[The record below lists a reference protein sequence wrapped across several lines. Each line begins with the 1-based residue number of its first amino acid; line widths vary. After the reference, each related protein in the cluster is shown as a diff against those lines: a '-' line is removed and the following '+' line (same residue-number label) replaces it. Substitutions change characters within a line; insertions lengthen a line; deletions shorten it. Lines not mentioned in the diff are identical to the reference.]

1 MSPRAR
7 IVLISLVTV
16 LVVAFTLAVM
26 LDRPTTR
33 SPASGSRGS
42 NSSPVNTPSASG
54 FDGAA
59 LPARVRAHDFTLTEL
74 LAPTGPAGPAGPAGS
89 ARSARSGERSISLSA
104 YRGQVVVLAFLYST
118 CGSTCVVIA
127 QQIRGALDELPHPVP
142 VLIVSADPSADTPA
156 HVRRFLGQ
164 VSLSDRVH
172 YLTGSATQLRAVW
185 HAYGAIPASA
195 GHAAFTNSASVFLI
209 DPSGLERVLF
219 PVEQLTP
226 EGLAHDIRKLEAE

>member
-74 LAPTGPAGPAGPAGS
+74 LAPTGPAGS
-89 ARSARSGERSISLSA
+89 RRRSISLSA

-156 HVRRFLGQ
+156 RVRRFLGQ
-164 VSLSDRVH
+164 VSLSGRVH
-172 YLTGSATQLRAVW
+172 YLTGSAAQLRAVW

-195 GHAAFTNSASVFLI
+195 GQAAFTSSASVFLI